1 MGDDTYGPFWAEN
14 NTQGAPA
21 QEYPYL
27 RTHTREQTPQLE
39 NERGGS
45 GSIQAPGLQVLLL

>member
-27 RTHTREQTPQLE
+27 KTHTREQTPQLE
-39 NERGGS
+39 NE
-45 GSIQAPGLQVLLL
+45 